1 MSAGTR
7 FLRSN
12 PWLRHA
18 PEMMTVTTIPILE
31 TLAREFKTSV
41 ESVRGALEMIDA
53 GLTAPFIGRY
63 RRNQVGALSESLI
76 RRLDRARGQLEEL
89 ERRKGTILR
98 LMEKEPETPAKALE
112 QIKACTDRFEVED
125 LFLPHRRPEP
135 EVQLAMDR
143 GLDGLADLIIKQ
155 VPREQRPAEEP
166 KAEKAEGEAPE
177 AEEVKAEEIEAV
189 ETKAAEP
196 EAKAAEPEAKAA
208 EPEAKAAEPEAK
220 AAEPEAKA
228 AEPEAKAAEPEA
240 KAAEPEAKAEE
251 PEPKAKAKAKAHKPT
266 APASKET
273 ILTPELARLCVQF
286 VSPDRGIHN
295 ESEALAGAM
304 RVLSARLGRNPRLR
318 GQLRQM
324 MRKHG
329 VLTVRALVDDKK
341 AGRHKGL
348 LKINR
353 PMRQIQ
359 GNRLLSI
366 RQAQKDRILTTRI
379 SVDRG
384 QALKRVADCLG
395 RHLEPGVEGVVAEV
409 CARALDRRLLPMI
422 EEDVRLELK
431 ERADA
436 EALRFLSQHLRQ
448 ILLTPVLARR
458 SKVVGIDV
466 NAKGDWILSAVD
478 SSGTVISTEEL
489 RIEVGEKDAAA
500 LGAELNAALGSLGPE
515 AAAVSSGKSSRAALT
530 KLRSAFTASE
540 FGLFVFLVSDAGLSS
555 YANSEGARK
564 ELVGL
569 SISQRMAVSLA
580 RRLQDPMNELIKV
593 EPRHLSLGSEQ
604 GLVSKANVRRCFTE
618 TVESCAAHVGC
629 DVNRAPARFLA
640 ALPGLDAAAAAK
652 IIEQREKKPIESR
665 TELRDEGILTE
676 AQWASSVGF
685 LRVQGSCE
693 ALDRSN
699 LHPEQYVLARQL
711 IEAVGSTMEDG
722 LGRMGITKG
731 LKRSDFDVDGDT
743 WRDLMRELSHPG
755 RDPRFRLH
763 VPQLLEAETDRARLV
778 RDRVVEGLVSNVTSF
793 GAFIDIG
800 LAQDAL
806 VHISEVSSHY
816 VRDARELLS
825 VGQMVRARIIDGSG
839 PRLTLSLKNVP
850 REVREHRPRPG
861 GRSAG
866 ASRGRG
872 AGRQR
877 DERPATNPNLRAAQ
891 SRRDGLGGSGSG
903 GRGRGGGGGGSD
915 LTRLNEES
923 KKAAANPFAD
933 FFKEDE

>member
-208 EPEAKAAEPEAK
+208 EPEAKA
-220 AAEPEAKA
+220 
-228 AEPEAKAAEPEA
+228 
-240 KAAEPEAKAEE
+240 EE
-251 PEPKAKAKAKAHKPT
+251 PEPKTKAKAHKPT
-266 APASKET
+266 SKET

-286 VSPDRGIHN
+286 VSPDRGVHN

-515 AAAVSSGKSSRAALT
+515 AAAVSSGKSSRAALA

-685 LRVQGSCE
+685 LRVPGSCE

-903 GRGRGGGGGGSD
+903 GRGRGGGGGGGGRGGGGAGARGRGDRHQDEGDRFQRSD

>member
-208 EPEAKAAEPEAK
+208 EPEAKA
-220 AAEPEAKA
+220 
-228 AEPEAKAAEPEA
+228 
-240 KAAEPEAKAEE
+240 EE
-251 PEPKAKAKAKAHKPT
+251 PEPKTKAKAHKPT
-266 APASKET
+266 SKET

-286 VSPDRGIHN
+286 VSPDRGVHN

-515 AAAVSSGKSSRAALT
+515 AAAVSSGKSSRAALA

-685 LRVQGSCE
+685 LRVPGSCE

-903 GRGRGGGGGGSD
+903 GRGRGGGGRGGGGAGARGRGDRHQDEGDRFQRSD